1 MVKKALQAKRNTVGV
16 LFENNDVP
24 HQGEFHAHEL
34 VAEVIAF
41 IKNYAV
47 VSDSSALATALWI
60 FHTWCYQQFERSPLL
75 LINAPERECGKTQLL
90 KIVKLLSY
98 CSIETANIT
107 TASLF
112 RVINE
117 YHPTLLIDE
126 ADAFMKGKDEMAGI
140 INSGYEKGGFV
151 MRMESDVK
159 TGEQVC
165 CTFQV
170 FGPKALAGIALERH
184 LPPATMSRGIQI
196 PMKRKTKDDVVQR
209 MRFVDKK
216 KVAYLRSGILRFV
229 LENKDVFE
237 KASINLPE
245 ALGDREQD
253 SWEPLLMIG
262 YFLGGAWFNMAID
275 AALTIS
281 AETAPPKSS
290 SNQLLEDVREVLQ
303 GHQGLYIAS
312 AQLLE
317 MLHEHADMD
326 WRSYNHGQPLSSRQL
341 AKFLAP
347 YEIKSKT
354 VRIGPS
360 NTPKGYEIR
369 QFHQAFERYLPAMLT
384 TVESAEVPIA
394 TAFSPAVSQEEH
406 RQADPADDGDG
417 KKRLDPE
424 INRHLNLFAI
434 PKLEGKPDVPRNGPP
449 PIPNF

>member
-1 MVKKALQAKRNTVGV
+1 MVKKSLQAKRNTVSV
-16 LFENNDVP
+16 LFENDDFP
-24 HQGEFHAHEL
+24 HQGEFSANSL
-34 VAEVIAF
+34 VAEVIGF
-41 IKNYAV
+41 VKSYAV

-98 CSIETANIT
+98 CSLETANIT

-126 ADAFMKGKDEMAGI
+126 ADTFMKGKDEMAGI

-209 MRFVDKK
+209 LRFVDKK

-237 KASINLPE
+237 NTSIILPD

-253 SWEPLLMIG
+253 CWEPLLTIA
-262 YFLGGAWFNMAID
+262 YLLGNDWFNKAID
-275 AALTIS
+275 AALIIS
-281 AETAPPKSS
+281 AETEPPKSS

-317 MLHEHADMD
+317 LLQENPDMD
-326 WRSYNHGQPLSSRQL
+326 WRSYNHGQPLSTRQL

-369 QFHQAFERYLPAMLT
+369 QFQQAFERYLPALLT
-384 TVESAEVPIA
+384 PAEIAEVPIA
-394 TAFSPAVSQEEH
+394 SPFSPVVSEEE
-406 RQADPADDGDG
+406 RRLPDPTDGGVG
-417 KKRLDPE
+417 KKRLKPE
-424 INRHLNLFAI
+424 IKLALDQFAI
-434 PKLEGKPDVPRNGPP
+434 PKLEGKPDVPRNGAP
-449 PIPNF
+449 PIPDF